1 LSLLEGSWSAAK
13 IAREV
18 AAGRVLASGVIA
30 AALARIESGNV
41 PLNAF
46 SAVLAERAKTR
57 AAEIDGAIARG
68 DSAGPLAGVP
78 FAVKNLYDVRGL
90 TTLAGSKINEDL
102 PPASRDAR
110 VAERLEA
117 AGAVLI
123 GALNMSEYA
132 YDYTGETVHT
142 GPIRNPHD
150 PSRMAG
156 GSSGGSSSAVG
167 AGLVPLALGSD
178 TNGSIRVPASYCGV
192 YGLKPTFG
200 RLSRVGTFPFV
211 ASLDHVGPLA
221 RTAEDL
227 ALSYD
232 AMQGFDPED
241 ASCSRRPIELTVP
254 GLADGIDGLRVAVAG
269 GHFQN
274 NLFPEATEALHRVT
288 HRLGVTRTLELPESD
303 RARAASLVI
312 TSCEGAALHLDRL
325 RTRAADMDPVTRDRL
340 LSGAM
345 LPASLVERSHRFRRW
360 YRDEVLKRFGDIDV
374 LIAPATPFAAPR
386 IGETSSDLNGV
397 PMPIRL
403 MMGEF
408 TIPFSFVGFPVV
420 VVPVPLEP
428 MPIGIQIIA
437 RPWREIDALRVAY
450 ALERA
455 GVTGTRLPRSSAGS
469 VALP

>member
-1 LSLLEGSWSAAK
+1 MSILEGSWSAAQT
-13 IAREV
+13 AREV
-18 AAGRVLASGVIA
+18 AAGQVLASSVTA
-30 AALARIESGNV
+30 AALARIEGGNA

-46 SAVLAERAKTR
+46 SAVLAERAKMR
-57 AAEIDGAIARG
+57 ATKIDAAIAQG
-68 DSAGPLAGVP
+68 YSVGPLAGVP
-78 FAVKNLYDVRGL
+78 FAVKNLYDVKGL
-90 TTLAGSKINEDL
+90 TTLAGSRINEGL

-110 VAERLEA
+110 VVERLEA
-117 AGAVLI
+117 AGAVLV

-132 YDYTGETVHT
+132 YDYTGEAVHS

-150 PSRMAG
+150 LSRMAG

-200 RLSRVGTFPFV
+200 RLSRAGTFPFV

-241 ASCSRRPIELTVP
+241 ASCSRRAVELTVP
-254 GLADGIDGLRVAVAG
+254 ALTDGVDGLRIAVAG
-269 GHFQN
+269 GHFQKH
-274 NLFPEATEALHRVT
+274 LFPEATEALNRVT
-288 HRLGVTRTLELPESD
+288 QKLGVVRTLELPESD

-325 RTRAADMDPVTRDRL
+325 RERAVDMDPVTRDRL

-345 LPASLVERSHRFRRW
+345 LPAPLVERSHRFRRW
-360 YRDEVLKRFGDIDV
+360 YRDEVLKRFADIDV

-386 IGETSSDLNGV
+386 IGETSLDLNGI

-408 TIPFSFVGFPVV
+408 TIPFSFVGFPAV
-420 VVPVPLEP
+420 VVPVPLKP
-428 MPIGIQIIA
+428 MPIGIQVIA
-437 RPWREIDALRVAY
+437 KPWREVDALRVAF

-455 GVTGTRLPRSSAGS
+455 GVTGAMLPRPSAGRT
-469 VALP
+469 ALS